1 MERGL
6 ASAMEE
12 GPLTLQVCAGEAAIT
27 GYMVFMCAAWFVKT
41 LSYMVIS
48 DFMHRTFIFS

>member
-1 MERGL
+1 MERDL
-6 ASAMEE
+6 AAAMEE

-27 GYMVFMCAAWFVKT
+27 GYMVFMCAAWFVKN

-48 DFMHRTFIFS
+48 DFMHRTFFFS